1 MQSTTWY
8 YVHEPKYEHVTT
20 WVHMSS
26 ETNMEAEIV
35 YFANL
40 TQKLTIEANP
50 AQELEA
56 EISYAQ

>member
-1 MQSTTWY
+1 
-8 YVHEPKYEHVTT
+8 
-20 WVHMSS
+20 MSS